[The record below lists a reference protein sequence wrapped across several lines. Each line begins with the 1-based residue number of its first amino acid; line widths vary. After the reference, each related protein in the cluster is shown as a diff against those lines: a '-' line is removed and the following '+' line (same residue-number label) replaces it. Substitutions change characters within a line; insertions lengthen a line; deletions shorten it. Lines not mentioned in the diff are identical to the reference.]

1 MCCPPY
7 CSCSWWSSRI
17 IIIYY
22 NTLVVMTAGWAAPKL
37 LWTPIYIYIY
47 YEPVLQEH
55 DHDSRLHRLGHMK
68 TIVDVMSGIPRWP
81 WDWNPPGVW
90 PPYKSF
96 LAASRDGEL
105 DACYVA
111 LTLELSKCCDFP
123 KSSQPTSRS
132 ILFFAWILLCHI
144 LVFIVH
150 HGVRQVTGTEEL
162 ERPSSST
169 GYLGFWTRSGYHRT
183 QW

>member
-1 MCCPPY
+1 MVEKKNIFMGDMCCPPY

-37 LWTPIYIYIY
+37 LY

-81 WDWNPPGVW
+81 
-90 PPYKSF
+90 
-96 LAASRDGEL
+96 
-105 DACYVA
+105 
-111 LTLELSKCCDFP
+111 
-123 KSSQPTSRS
+123 
-132 ILFFAWILLCHI
+132 
-144 LVFIVH
+144 
-150 HGVRQVTGTEEL
+150 
-162 ERPSSST
+162 
-169 GYLGFWTRSGYHRT
+169 
-183 QW
+183 

>member
-37 LWTPIYIYIY
+37 LY

-81 WDWNPPGVW
+81 WDRNPPGVW

-105 DACYVA
+105 DAWSYVA
-111 LTLELSKCCDFP
+111 LTLELSKCCDVP

-132 ILFFAWILLCHI
+132 ILFFCMNSVPH
-144 LVFIVH
+144 
-150 HGVRQVTGTEEL
+150 
-162 ERPSSST
+162 
-169 GYLGFWTRSGYHRT
+169 LGFHCSSWCSPGYWYGGAGAAFKFYRVPRFLYS
-183 QW
+183 